1 MIAIIGAMD
10 EEVAMLKERM
20 TEVQVERWASMEF
33 YKGKLEGKDT
43 VVVRSGI
50 GKVNAAMCAQL
61 LADRYAPSCIINTGI
76 AGSLDA
82 EINIGDIVLSTDALQ
97 HDMDAGAFG
106 YEAGQIPRVDTL
118 SFPAEGELVRL
129 AEECCRR
136 VNPEINVFAGRV
148 VSGDQFISD
157 KEKKKWIRETFSG
170 MCTEMEGAAI
180 AQVCY
185 FNRIPFLSVR
195 AISDKADDSAGVD
208 YPVFEAQAICHSV
221 RLMAEMVRCM
231 G

>member
-106 YEAGQIPRVDTL
+106 YEAGQIPRAVWFLGTSL
-118 SFPAEGELVRL
+118 FLIRRKRSGFGRHFPVCVQRW
-129 AEECCRR
+129 
-136 VNPEINVFAGRV
+136 
-148 VSGDQFISD
+148 
-157 KEKKKWIRETFSG
+157 KEPPLLRY
-170 MCTEMEGAAI
+170 AI
-180 AQVCY
+180 LTG
-185 FNRIPFLSVR
+185 FRF
-195 AISDKADDSAGVD
+195 
-208 YPVFEAQAICHSV
+208 
-221 RLMAEMVRCM
+221 
-231 G
+231 

>member
-136 VNPEINVFAGRV
+136 VNPEINVFAGVWFLGTSLFLIRRKR
-148 VSGDQFISD
+148 SGFGRHFPVCARRW
-157 KEKKKWIRETFSG
+157 KEPPLLRYVILTGFRF
-170 MCTEMEGAAI
+170 
-180 AQVCY
+180 
-185 FNRIPFLSVR
+185 
-195 AISDKADDSAGVD
+195 
-208 YPVFEAQAICHSV
+208 
-221 RLMAEMVRCM
+221 
-231 G
+231 